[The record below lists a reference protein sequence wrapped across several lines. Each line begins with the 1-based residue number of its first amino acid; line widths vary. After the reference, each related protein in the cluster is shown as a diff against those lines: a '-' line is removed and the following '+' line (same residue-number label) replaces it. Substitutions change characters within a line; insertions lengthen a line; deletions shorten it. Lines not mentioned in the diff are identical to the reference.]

1 MDQRKYQVAVSV
13 SSTECQLQW
22 EFKKDNKPSCTEAI
36 CLGASVKIKIHLTT
50 FLINRVTLRI
60 SNVCLVQS
68 TNLQCPFNNIYQY
81 LLGFLNVC
89 AVLKSHNFKG
99 VLLLFLNRTQ
109 ITLYK

>member
-1 MDQRKYQVAVSV
+1 MAVSV
-13 SSTECQLQW
+13 SFTECQLRW

-60 SNVCLVQS
+60 SNASLVQS
-68 TNLQCPFNNIYQY
+68 TILQCAFNNIYQY

-99 VLLLFLNRTQ
+99 VLLSFFKQNPDN
-109 ITLYK
+109 II